1 MAHLSTVAG
10 IISSCH
16 FSSRLIKIIAAFI
29 AIIDSVV
36 SARLIAAS
44 LWLAGA
50 AGWRRGGGVLE
61 GTAGVGWIGG
71 TEVGGA
77 KVGGAEVGWGSDGM

>member
-1 MAHLSTVAG
+1 MAHLSRAAG

-36 SARLIAAS
+36 SAARLIAAS
-44 LWLAGA
+44 LWLAGTV
-50 AGWRRGGGVLE
+50 GWQGGGGVLE
-61 GTAGVGWIGG
+61 GWGVG
-71 TEVGGA
+71 V
-77 KVGGAEVGWGSDGM
+77 

>member
-1 MAHLSTVAG
+1 MAHLSTAAG

-50 AGWRRGGGVLE
+50 AGLRGEGGNVAWGDGE
-61 GTAGVGWIGG
+61 
-71 TEVGGA
+71 EGGA
-77 KVGGAEVGWGSDGM
+77 GLAGADEM